1 MFQTK
6 LKLAFRNLKKNKS
19 FSLINILGLSLGMA
33 CCFLIILYCWHEFNY
48 DTFQKN
54 ADQVYR
60 VEYSTTRGGTHQTM
74 ARTPSP
80 VGPVLKDYFPEIA
93 EVSRFYPRELSVEL
107 PASRQQFEVKDV
119 YFADSSAVDVFH
131 FDFLHG
137 NAARALHQPES
148 VVINETT
155 ANLFFGKTNVV
166 GESLKLAGEKGFR
179 VSGVVKDWPDNSHL
193 SFNMILPYE
202 TMIKVEPE
210 HAREGLKHF
219 MENNWSAT
227 HAYTYVKLN
236 PNQDPKKVDA
246 RFKTFIQEKMNERVR
261 DIMTFTLMP
270 IKDIHLYAESSGP
283 KSSGNLNYLYL
294 FLLVGGLTLLI
305 ACINFINLSTA
316 SSMTRAKE
324 IGVRKVLGAQR
335 STLISQFLAESIL
348 LSFFSFVIS
357 MGITLLALPSL
368 NNLTGIE
375 IPYSAIFNPIIL
387 SLFFGI
393 FLLTGFLAG
402 LYPAFFVTRFKPVAV
417 MKGALGGNKKGGSE
431 WLRKGLITMQFLA
444 AIVFIAGSITL
455 YLQIQFLSNQPLGF
469 NQDLVLSLP
478 LDSDNNLNAILRPG
492 DATLRQRMNTFDKN
506 LLTNPNIKAVT
517 QCSRLP
523 GLSAISRNVSTDS
536 IPPSENLISKT
547 LSVDY
552 DFSETFELEL
562 VVGRDFDASHG
573 TDHTS
578 AYMINEKAVKHL
590 NWKNPENA
598 LGQKMTMDGKTGLVV
613 GVVKDFHFESLH
625 DEIIPLVLEVSP
637 GGFGYFAVRIENA
650 NLPATLSFIED
661 KWKDAFPNKGFEYTF
676 LNETLNDT
684 YLAEK
689 RLSSMIGYFAFIAIF
704 IACFGLFGLAA
715 LLTQQRFKEIGIRKV
730 LGASVAQI
738 LQLIS
743 KDFIKLIGFAMIL
756 AAPMTWY
763 LLKDWLNGFA
773 YGIDFPWWTTIAS
786 GLAVM
791 LIAFIT
797 ISLQSVKAAI
807 SNPVDAIRDE

>member
-33 CCFLIILYCWHEFNY
+33 CCFLIILYSWHEFNY

-54 ADQVYR
+54 ADQIYR
-60 VEYSTTRGGTHQTM
+60 IEYSSTRGGTNQTL

-80 VGPVLKDYFPEIA
+80 VARVLKDYFPEIA
-93 EVSRFYPRELSVEL
+93 EASRFYPRALSVEL
-107 PASRQQFEVKDV
+107 PDSRRQFEMKDV
-119 YFADSSAVDVFH
+119 FFADSSALDIFH
-131 FDFLHG
+131 FEFIHG
-137 NAARALHQPES
+137 DAQRALHQPEA

-155 ANLFFGKTNVV
+155 ANLFFGRTDVV
-166 GESLKLAGEKGFR
+166 GESLRLAGEKGFR
-179 VSGVVKDWPDNSHL
+179 ISGVVKDWPNNSHL
-193 SFNMILPYE
+193 TFNMLLPFE

-246 RFKTFIQEKMNERVR
+246 RFKIFIQKKMPEQVR
-261 DIMTFTLMP
+261 DLMTFTLIP
-270 IKDIHLYAESSGP
+270 IKDIHLYAESAGP
-283 KSSGNLNYLYL
+283 KPSGNLNYLYL

-324 IGVRKVLGAQR
+324 MGVRKVLGAQR
-335 STLISQFLAESIL
+335 SALITQFLAESIL
-348 LSFFSFVIS
+348 LSFLAFIIS
-357 MGITLLALPSL
+357 LGITLLALPSL
-368 NNLTGIE
+368 NNLTGTE
-375 IPYSAIFNPIIL
+375 IPYAAMFHPIIL

-402 LYPAFFVTRFKPVAV
+402 LYPAFFITRFKPAEV
-417 MKGALGGNKKGGSE
+417 MKGALGGTKKVGSE
-431 WLRKGLITMQFLA
+431 WLRKGLITLQFLA

-469 NQDLVLSLP
+469 NQNLVLSIP
-478 LDSDNNLNAILRPG
+478 LDSGNNLNAVLRPN
-492 DATLRQRMNTFDKN
+492 DATLRQRMNSFDES
-506 LLTNPNIKAVT
+506 LLTNPNVKTVT

-523 GLSAISRNVSTDS
+523 GLSAISRNVTTDS
-536 IPPSENLISKT
+536 IAPGENLISKT

-562 VVGRDFDASHG
+562 VAGRDFDASHG

-578 AYMINEKAVKHL
+578 AFLLNEKAVNYL
-590 NWKNPENA
+590 ALKNPKNA
-598 LGQKMTMDGKTGLVV
+598 LDQKMTMNGKTGLVV

-625 DEIIPLVLEVSP
+625 NEITPLVLEVSP
-637 GGFGYFAVRIENA
+637 GSFSYFALRVKNT
-650 NLPATLSFIED
+650 NLPETLAFIED
-661 KWKDAFPNKGFEYTF
+661 KWKDAFPKKGFEYTF
-676 LNETLNDT
+676 LNETLNDI

-689 RLSSMIGYFAFIAIF
+689 RLSSMIGYFAFLAIF

-730 LGASVAQI
+730 LGASVSQI

-763 LLKDWLNGFA
+763 LLKDWLANFA
-773 YGIDFPWWTTIAS
+773 YGIDFSWWTTIAS